1 MDKDFVLKYYESIK
15 VFLKD
20 KDKENVVEN
29 NPTLLESYIKNKQ
42 NIELDIVNC
51 IKKYL
56 FDLEEV
62 FKAESDINRLE
73 HQTISNNF
81 LTKAKEQLLLAI
93 INTTFKVYLLHKDNE
108 KKYLLKDNILNKY
121 IPSSDIDNSSEI
133 DNLIDNLHS
142 LYLKKN
148 SDYGNSFTFVR
159 ARISNA
165 IMVRLYDKYNRI
177 DSLLHKDINEVKDES
192 VNDTLIDLI
201 NYCILELLEINYE
214 KALTNTQ

>member
-1 MDKDFVLKYYESIK
+1 MDKDFVKKYYESVK

-20 KDKENVVEN
+20 NDKENVLEN

-42 NIELDIVNC
+42 NIELDIVNH

-62 FKAESDINRLE
+62 FKAESDMNRFGY
-73 HQTISNNF
+73 QTISNNF
-81 LTKAKEQLLLAI
+81 LIKAKEQLLLAV

-121 IPSSDIDNSSEI
+121 IPSNNIDNSNEI
-133 DNLIDNLHS
+133 DILIDNLHS

-165 IMVRLYDKYNRI
+165 IMVRLYDKYNRVN
-177 DSLLHKDINEVKDES
+177 SLLHKDINEVKDES
-192 VNDTLIDLI
+192 INDTLIDLI
-201 NYCILELLEINYE
+201 NYCILELLEINFE
-214 KALTNTQ
+214 KNLTNTQ